1 LAVNRAHPFTTS
13 DANTFATSILKT
25 SKFKFQ
31 SSNFKVH
38 IQMITNDFKV
48 LGCGNLIQVPSQKAE
63 GGMILKKY
71 IRLQE
76 FGGSNRNDTPDRSSN
91 SIVAT
96 LMGNA
101 AQCNYS
107 AGTLVKAALR
117 FSIREYQ
124 GTWYQDIVVS
134 EIQDLQHSVDPF

>member
-1 LAVNRAHPFTTS
+1 M
-13 DANTFATSILKT
+13 
-25 SKFKFQ
+25 
-31 SSNFKVH
+31 FKVH
-38 IQMITNDFKV
+38 KQMITNDFKV
-48 LGCGNLIQVPSQKAE
+48 LGCGDLMQVPCQKAE
-63 GGMILKKY
+63 GGMILKKF

-107 AGTLVKAALR
+107 PGTLVKAALR

-124 GTWYQDIVVS
+124 GSWYQDIVVS
-134 EIQDLQHSVDPF
+134 EIQDLQQNVDPF

>member
-1 LAVNRAHPFTTS
+1 MHRQADSIHSTS
-13 DANTFATSILKT
+13 N
-25 SKFKFQ
+25 FKSQ